1 MYNSDLLTY
10 SRFTHMSSV
19 DEGYN
24 NLRVPPGVWA
34 MKVPSTIDQ
43 PPSFPAA
50 GSFPEGLDL
59 RVYASGW
66 PFVTFGAM
74 EAVPFGPKAY
84 LRPSEGDIL
93 RPEGHDLRAC
103 AS

>member
-1 MYNSDLLTY
+1 
-10 SRFTHMSSV
+10 
-19 DEGYN
+19 
-24 NLRVPPGVWA
+24 

-50 GSFPEGLDL
+50 GSLLEGLDL

-66 PFVTFGAM
+66 PFVTFGAE
-74 EAVPFGPKAY
+74 EAVPFDRRPWYLRLRFWAAIRY

-93 RPEGHDLRAC
+93 RPEGHGL
-103 AS
+103 

>member
-1 MYNSDLLTY
+1 
-10 SRFTHMSSV
+10 MSSA

-24 NLRVPPGVWA
+24 NLQVPPGVWA

-43 PPSFPAA
+43 PSSSLPAA

-66 PFVTFGAM
+66 PFVTFGAV
-74 EAVPFGPKAY
+74 EVVAFGPKTLVFA
-84 LRPSEGDIL
+84 LALLSSLPSPSAF
-93 RPEGHDLRAC
+93 RR
-103 AS
+103 

>member
-1 MYNSDLLTY
+1 MRLYKSDLLTY
-10 SRFTHMSSV
+10 SRFTHMSSA

-43 PPSFPAA
+43 PLSSFPVV
-50 GSFPEGLDL
+50 GSFPEGPDL

-66 PFVTFGAM
+66 PFVTFGAV
-74 EAVPFGPKAY
+74 EAVPFGPKA
-84 LRPSEGDIL
+84 LVFALALLGSHPLPSAY
-93 RPEGHDLRAC
+93 RR
-103 AS
+103 

>member
-1 MYNSDLLTY
+1 
-10 SRFTHMSSV
+10 MSSA

-34 MKVPSTIDQ
+34 MKVPSMIDQ
-43 PPSFPAA
+43 PSSFPAA

-66 PFVTFGAM
+66 PFVTFGAA
-74 EAVPFGPKAY
+74 EAVSFGTKA
-84 LRPSEGDIL
+84 LGLALALLVSLPLPSAF
-93 RPEGHDLRAC
+93 RR
-103 AS
+103 

>member
-10 SRFTHMSSV
+10 SRFTHMSSA

-43 PPSFPAA
+43 LPSFPVA

-59 RVYASGW
+59 RAYGSGW
-66 PFVTFGAM
+66 SFVTFGAV
-74 EAVPFGPKAY
+74 EAVPFGPKA
-84 LRPSEGDIL
+84 LVFALALLGSHPLPSSF
-93 RPEGHDLRAC
+93 RR
-103 AS
+103 

>member
-1 MYNSDLLTY
+1 
-10 SRFTHMSSV
+10 MSSV

-24 NLRVPPGVWA
+24 DLRVPPGVWA

-43 PPSFPAA
+43 PSSSFSVT
-50 GSFPEGLDL
+50 GSFLEGLDL

-93 RPEGHDLRAC
+93 RPEGHGLRAC

>member
-1 MYNSDLLTY
+1 
-10 SRFTHMSSV
+10 
-19 DEGYN
+19 
-24 NLRVPPGVWA
+24 

-66 PFVTFGAM
+66 PFVTFGAT
-74 EAVPFGPKAY
+74 EVAPFGPKALVFALALLAAFRH
-84 LRPSEGDIL
+84 LRPSEGDII
-93 RPEGHDLRAC
+93 RPEGHGL
-103 AS
+103 